1 MSKHIPMTFYLKQK
15 TVLFTAFAFF
25 AYNYILFFFLTW
37 FPSYLVK
44 ERGLSVE
51 FMSVVTVIPWIL
63 GFIGLAAGGM
73 ISDYVFKKTAGKGVL
88 FSRKVIL
95 VTCLFASAVLIGFAG
110 LVTTTVSAV
119 ILVALSVFFLY
130 ITGSIYW
137 AVIHD
142 VVDQRNVGSV
152 GGFMHFLA
160 NTAGIIGPALTGFI
174 ADKSGSFSGAFLLAG
189 GLAVL
194 ASVAVI
200 RFVRPIIIQTA
211 SEDKKDTIPYS

>member
-1 MSKHIPMTFYLKQK
+1 M
-15 TVLFTAFAFF
+15 
-25 AYNYILFFFLTW
+25 
-37 FPSYLVK
+37 
-44 ERGLSVE
+44 
-51 FMSVVTVIPWIL
+51 
-63 GFIGLAAGGM
+63 
-73 ISDYVFKKTAGKGVL
+73 
-88 FSRKVIL
+88 
-95 VTCLFASAVLIGFAG
+95 
-110 LVTTTVSAV
+110 
-119 ILVALSVFFLY
+119 
-130 ITGSIYW
+130 
-137 AVIHD
+137 IHD

-194 ASVAVI
+194 ASAAVI

>member
-1 MSKHIPMTFYLKQK
+1 
-15 TVLFTAFAFF
+15 
-25 AYNYILFFFLTW
+25 
-37 FPSYLVK
+37 
-44 ERGLSVE
+44 
-51 FMSVVTVIPWIL
+51 
-63 GFIGLAAGGM
+63 
-73 ISDYVFKKTAGKGVL
+73 
-88 FSRKVIL
+88 
-95 VTCLFASAVLIGFAG
+95 
-110 LVTTTVSAV
+110 
-119 ILVALSVFFLY
+119 FFLY

-174 ADKSGSFSGAFLLAG
+174 ADKSGSFSGAVLLAG

-194 ASVAVI
+194 ASAAVI

>member
-1 MSKHIPMTFYLKQK
+1 M
-15 TVLFTAFAFF
+15 
-25 AYNYILFFFLTW
+25 
-37 FPSYLVK
+37 
-44 ERGLSVE
+44 
-51 FMSVVTVIPWIL
+51 
-63 GFIGLAAGGM
+63 
-73 ISDYVFKKTAGKGVL
+73 

-174 ADKSGSFSGAFLLAG
+174 ADKSGSFSG
-189 GLAVL
+189 
-194 ASVAVI
+194 
-200 RFVRPIIIQTA
+200 RFCLQA
-211 SEDKKDTIPYS
+211 D

>member
-1 MSKHIPMTFYLKQK
+1 MYT
-15 TVLFTAFAFF
+15 
-25 AYNYILFFFLTW
+25 
-37 FPSYLVK
+37 
-44 ERGLSVE
+44 
-51 FMSVVTVIPWIL
+51 
-63 GFIGLAAGGM
+63 
-73 ISDYVFKKTAGKGVL
+73 KTAGKGVL

-142 VVDQRNVGSV
+142 VIDQRNVGSV

-194 ASVAVI
+194 ASAAVI
-200 RFVRPIIIQTA
+200 RFVRPIIIQTV
-211 SEDKKDTIPYS
+211 SEDKKTRYLIHKSSKPLRLSCR